1 MRTLVSTFGPGD
13 SERVLD
19 AMRALP
25 YDRLVILGERGADS
39 GTDFE
44 RLSRLE
50 AASGQAV
57 EFVETGA
64 SGFLDLVEEVTE
76 ALVRLSKDGGG
87 RRTDLC
93 LNISGGPKLL
103 GNAALLAAFRLGIR
117 TYHCDGKAVKLPVVT
132 GATSKD
138 RFTPGQLR
146 MIEVLADRKTI
157 AEAADA
163 MMPMARQGTERVIRE
178 LRKAGLL
185 ESSVVDG
192 RVTVDLT
199 PSGREVLRAVQLD
212 RRDPR

>member
-1 MRTLVSTFGPGD
+1 LRTLVSTFGPGD

>member
-1 MRTLVSTFGPGD
+1 MRTLVSTFRPGD
-13 SERVLD
+13 SEKVLD

-25 YDRLVILGERGADS
+25 YDRLVILGEKGADS
-39 GTDFE
+39 GIDFE

-50 AASGQAV
+50 EASGQAM
-57 EFVETGA
+57 EFVETGTRD
-64 SGFLDLVEEVTE
+64 FLGLVEEVTD
-76 ALVRLSKDGGG
+76 ALIRLSKDGGG
-87 RRTDLC
+87 KRTDLC

-103 GNAALLAAFRLGIR
+103 GNAALFAAFRLGIR

-146 MIEVLADRKTI
+146 MMEVLATQKTLP
-157 AEAADA
+157 EAVEG
-163 MMPMARQGTERVIRE
+163 MRPMGRQGTERVIRE

-185 ESSVVDG
+185 ESSVVGG

-212 RRDPR
+212 RRETL

>member
-13 SERVLD
+13 SEKVLD

-39 GTDFE
+39 GADFE

-50 AASGQAV
+50 AASGQTV
-57 EFVETGA
+57 EFIETGA
-64 SGFLDLVEEVTE
+64 SGFLSLVEEVTD
-76 ALVRLSKDGGG
+76 ALMRLSKDGGG
-87 RRTDLC
+87 SRADLC
-93 LNISGGPKLL
+93 LNISAGPKLL
-103 GNAALLAAFRLGIR
+103 GNAALFAAFRLGIR

-146 MIEVLADRKTI
+146 LIEVLANQKTL
-157 AEAADA
+157 AEAVDG

-178 LRKAGLL
+178 LRRAGLL

-212 RRDPR
+212 RHETR